1 MKLLMMSSNVLNSS
15 PGSDVSVFLF
25 VVVVGG
31 GGGGG
36 DVFVFVVV
44 VFSVWVWVVWGFSL
58 VLMDEMLNEGI
69 EVGGCLHV
77 IMMSFGT
84 IPQLRAF

>member
-25 VVVVGG
+25 VVVV

-58 VLMDEMLNEGI
+58 VLMDEMLKEGI

-84 IPQLRAF
+84 MVRICLL